1 MINREIG
8 IKGYRM
14 IGVESI
20 SSQRSEVHVSPKEAP
35 ERCPCCGGDRL
46 HSKGRYKRRAS
57 HLDLMSSRCDLV
69 VHTRR
74 WQCLDCRRSFVP
86 APPGIRPWR
95 RSTEKLRHKLY
106 RDHED
111 GIDLKT
117 LSSRSPLSAATAGR
131 IFRQW
136 TERLANERSDLHC
149 PSILGID
156 EHTLHRKSR
165 FVTTFCDLRNNRVFD
180 LAEGKSEEE
189 LAPFLR
195 SLKGRER
202 VQVVCID
209 LSSSYRKLV
218 RRWFPKARIVAD
230 RFHVVRVL
238 GLHFNNL
245 CRSIAPEIT
254 AHSGLLAA
262 IRTKPQ
268 KLSQK
273 QLLRL
278 QELFRKYPALEPLY
292 LKKWQIH
299 SLLCRKRCSAPK
311 CRTNARELNEHIQ
324 QLQKQGFPDMA
335 TLAKTLTRWI
345 EPIARTWRYTKNN
358 AITEGFHR
366 KMKLIQRRAYGFR
379 SFQNYRLRVLA
390 TCT

>member
-1 MINREIG
+1 MN
-8 IKGYRM
+8 
-14 IGVESI
+14 
-20 SSQRSEVHVSPKEAP
+20 
-35 ERCPCCGGDRL
+35 
-46 HSKGRYKRRAS
+46 
-57 HLDLMSSRCDLV
+57 SRCDLV

-74 WQCLDCRRSFVP
+74 WQCLGCDRSFVP

-95 RSTEKLRHKLY
+95 RSTEKLRHALY

-111 GIDLKT
+111 GVDLKT
-117 LSSRSPLSAATAGR
+117 LSSRSPVSAATAGR

-149 PSILGID
+149 PAMLGID

-165 FVTTFCDLRNNRVFD
+165 FVTTFCDLGNNRVFD

-189 LAPFLR
+189 LMPFLR

-202 VQVVCID
+202 VRVVCID

-218 RRWFPKARIVAD
+218 RRWFPNARIVAD

-254 AHSGLLAA
+254 RHSGLLAA
-262 IRTKPQ
+262 IRTKPE

-273 QLLRL
+273 QILRL

-299 SLLCRKRCSAPK
+299 SLLCRKTGSRK
-311 CRTNARELNEHIQ
+311 DCRNNAKELLQHIRELR
-324 QLQKQGFPDMA
+324 QLQLPDLI
-335 TLAKTLTRWI
+335 TLAKTLNQWI
-345 EPIARTWRYTKNN
+345 DPIACMWRFTKNN

-390 TCT
+390 TCS